1 MTATSKST
9 ISAIAFAAVLSLQL
23 STICEGLSTNPSTTS
38 SRRQAIGSIL
48 GGGAAVASAVL
59 LPSGAA
65 TAMES
70 TDVDDFLRTGGVAMP
85 MGVSGQAGKSKP
97 VTGVVLRE
105 GTDIKRDT
113 KSGNVLAEILV
124 KQPSKGDDDLM
135 AVVTTFQSPWPLGKF
150 AIYFF

>member
-9 ISAIAFAAVLSLQL
+9 ISAIAFAAILSLQL
-23 STICEGLSTNPSTTS
+23 STICEGLSTNPSTTTS

-65 TAMES
+65 TAMET

-97 VTGVVLRE
+97 LTGVVLRE
-105 GTDIKRDT
+105 GTDISRDT

-124 KQPSKGDDDLM
+124 KQKSKGDDDLM

-150 AIYFF
+150 AI